1 MSVAH
6 DFPKSQKLQSIE
18 GINTFCD
25 RRGLEESLSP
35 VLGRGLQFHL
45 FEFAQDGRHVAYN

>member
-6 DFPKSQKLQSIE
+6 DFPKSQNLQSIE

-35 VLGRGLQFHL
+35 VLGCGLQFHL